1 MIRFLSKFLNKYFF
15 GLHLVEFPRPCL
27 LPTSILRCVFLPLAI
42 FSTIVAGITVT
53 VVIVLII
60 VYTHSIIIV
69 FMIVVE
75 IVGAVFVTVISEV
88 FVFEFVLLLV
98 LFEKV
103 LETLAYLMIRLGPL
117 ILSYLLI
124 LLLNLL

>member
-1 MIRFLSKFLNKYFF
+1 M
-15 GLHLVEFPRPCL
+15 
-27 LPTSILRCVFLPLAI
+27 
-42 FSTIVAGITVT
+42 
-53 VVIVLII
+53 LII